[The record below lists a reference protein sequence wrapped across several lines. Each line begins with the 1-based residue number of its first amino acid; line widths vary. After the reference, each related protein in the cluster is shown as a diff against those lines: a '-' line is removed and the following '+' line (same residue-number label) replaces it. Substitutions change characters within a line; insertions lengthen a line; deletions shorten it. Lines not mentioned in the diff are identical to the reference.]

1 MATDDNVNIDAVI
14 EQLLEIRKNPK
25 LEKIDLKES
34 DIRIIVHKVRAIFL
48 SQSVL
53 LELGKTSN
61 SDHFSQFLLLGISP
75 IEAPLKVCG
84 DTHGQFTDLLR
95 LFDANGY
102 PPDVNYLFLG

>member
-34 DIRIIVHKVRAIFL
+34 DIRIIVHKVREIFL

-61 SDHFSQFLLLGISP
+61 SDHSSQFFLLEISNRSS
-75 IEAPLKVCG
+75 IKS
-84 DTHGQFTDLLR
+84 LR
-95 LFDANGY
+95 GY
-102 PPDVNYLFLG
+102 TWSIH